1 MSRRNSDWVLEA
13 CVLAAAAGLVIVSLV
28 GCASPRVPAE
38 LPKPPDDY
46 PCTDG
51 QGRRFDCS
59 ADEWLFQQ
67 ITKGSG
73 K

>member
-38 LPKPPDDY
+38 LPHY
-46 PCTDG
+46 PCQQVKNGTT
-51 QGRRFDCS
+51 QYVACS
-59 ADEWLFQQ
+59 ADEWMYQEILRNR
-67 ITKGSG
+67 K
-73 K
+73 

>member
-1 MSRRNSDWVLEA
+1 MLTRRERLAALA
-13 CVLAAAAGLVIVSLV
+13 CVLLAMAAVLM

-51 QGRRFDCS
+51 QGKRVDCS
-59 ADEWLFQQ
+59 ADEWVFQQ

>member
-1 MSRRNSDWVLEA
+1 MTRPERLAALA
-13 CVLAAAAGLVIVSLV
+13 CVLLALAALCV

-38 LPKPPDDY
+38 PPKPPDDY

>member
-1 MSRRNSDWVLEA
+1 MTRPERLAALA
-13 CVLAAAAGLVIVSLV
+13 CVLLALAALCV

-46 PCTDG
+46 PCTDANG
-51 QGRRFDCS
+51 KRIDCS
-59 ADEWLFQQ
+59 ADEWMYQNL
-67 ITKGSG
+67 TRGSG

>member
-1 MSRRNSDWVLEA
+1 MTRPERLATLA
-13 CVLAAAAGLVIVSLV
+13 CVLLLLAALCV

-46 PCTDG
+46 PCEDA
-51 QGRRFDCS
+51 QGKRFDCS
-59 ADEWLFQQ
+59 AGEWMYQNL
-67 ITKGSG
+67 TKGSG

>member
-1 MSRRNSDWVLEA
+1 MLTRPERLAALA
-13 CVLAAAAGLVIVSLV
+13 CVLLLLAALCV

-38 LPKPPDDY
+38 PKPPDDY

-51 QGRRFDCS
+51 QGTRIDCS
-59 ADEWLFQQ
+59 ADEWMFQKL
-67 ITKGSG
+67 TKGSG

>member
-1 MSRRNSDWVLEA
+1 VLTRPER
-13 CVLAAAAGLVIVSLV
+13 LAAAACVLLLLAAVLV

-38 LPKPPDDY
+38 LPHY
-46 PCTDG
+46 PCERIEH
-51 QGRRFDCS
+51 GRTVYHACS
-59 ADEWLFQQ
+59 ADEWVFQQ

>member
-1 MSRRNSDWVLEA
+1 MTRRERLAALA
-13 CVLAAAAGLVIVSLV
+13 CVLLALAAVLM

-46 PCTDG
+46 PCTDANG
-51 QGRRFDCS
+51 KRIDCS
-59 ADEWLFQQ
+59 ADEWMYQNL
-67 ITKGSG
+67 TRGSG